1 VIWIDREREETQI
14 GREKDTTRQREEER
28 EGGRERARERASERA
43 NGQRQEEKA
52 DKRPSGQWRDPL
64 VPNPQAALQCSGTP
78 LPTVRWSATRPAIPD
93 IVVPGE

>member
-1 VIWIDREREETQI
+1 MDRSRARGDADRARERHNATARR
-14 GREKDTTRQREEER
+14 RER
-28 EGGRERARERASERA
+28 GRERARARARASERA